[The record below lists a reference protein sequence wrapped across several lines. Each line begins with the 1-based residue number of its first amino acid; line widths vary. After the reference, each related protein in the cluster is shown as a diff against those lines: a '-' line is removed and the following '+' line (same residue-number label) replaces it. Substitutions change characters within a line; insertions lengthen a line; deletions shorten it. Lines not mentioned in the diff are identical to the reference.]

1 MKIYRPPTDKRLNTP
16 IQTVQVEGV
25 DPRSGRCSVPIP
37 NAFSC
42 KDLDVWRTF
51 LELFQAN
58 AQQGFPVDG
67 ELFDIADWLVVQF
80 QTKPFEAH
88 PPEGFFNYLCGGS
101 DEKWPLPNQFC
112 LMGYV
117 AALFV
122 RARHLMAMGAAG
134 DADAMTSANA
144 DLSYIEP
151 ILGKE
156 ISLDYL
162 DSSPWP
168 ISILDVFL
176 NINQTEFMTYEQYAA
191 KHPVRAH
198 AVPLES
204 IHWQPPGDI
213 VQRLSGAVPAEM
225 AVPAE
230 IAVAVFGTHATLSLE
245 PVDML
250 GRAQRRFKIKAT
262 FFGIEPRWCELL
274 GLCDLGASE
283 VTQLLRKAEE
293 DPFAYPWEM
302 MSQHLTQV
310 PLARYALLLCTE
322 PVAGCLMLRRLS
334 LQMGQPL
341 PMLGY
346 FGVALLNGCPPQDV
360 PTFWQH
366 WGELFAE
373 SPSRAVL
380 ATNNLILSE
389 QIFYQTGRRLP
400 YVRAQG
406 LYTEVVYSPQLVDQ
420 ILFWRSPL
428 FAYATLRC
436 AIARFL
442 EGLPQYPLNFYFLQ
456 GSESV
461 PYKKAV
467 SFRAAALL
475 PQDHAL
481 MSFYELYSA
490 NLPLLLP
497 SAEWMYRLLYMRG
510 QLSVGERWYQAI
522 MPNHEPPFCEF
533 EDAESG
539 AAESGAPTPQWGLS
553 AAKAARSAA
562 VQTLRRIVTA
572 PDLATAQ
579 SMAEA
584 TLGLMEDQKYFLM
597 VAANETDQDSA
608 TSMGVVRRA
617 HHGDGSAQPSMS
629 RVKGGQPWHPY
640 TPFQMSTRDS
650 NDWTRMR
657 KGGWWLRRGFRFD
670 AMRYWH
676 QFSDFARFPGLQYF
690 ANIPELLCRAQSMD
704 IPSITQAMQSH
715 NQATFAHSAAFWANA
730 ALDLLR

>member
-1 MKIYRPPTDKRLNTP
+1 MSPSTSALRASEWSAEK
-16 IQTVQVEGV
+16 
-25 DPRSGRCSVPIP
+25 
-37 NAFSC
+37 
-42 KDLDVWRTF
+42 
-51 LELFQAN
+51 
-58 AQQGFPVDG
+58 
-67 ELFDIADWLVVQF
+67 
-80 QTKPFEAH
+80 
-88 PPEGFFNYLCGGS
+88 S
-101 DEKWPLPNQFC
+101 DET
-112 LMGYV
+112 MG
-117 AALFV
+117 
-122 RARHLMAMGAAG
+122 
-134 DADAMTSANA
+134 
-144 DLSYIEP
+144 P
-151 ILGKE
+151 
-156 ISLDYL
+156 
-162 DSSPWP
+162 
-168 ISILDVFL
+168 
-176 NINQTEFMTYEQYAA
+176 Q
-191 KHPVRAH
+191 
-198 AVPLES
+198 
-204 IHWQPPGDI
+204 
-213 VQRLSGAVPAEM
+213 
-225 AVPAE
+225 AE
-230 IAVAVFGTHATLSLE
+230 IGKT
-245 PVDML
+245 
-250 GRAQRRFKIKAT
+250 
-262 FFGIEPRWCELL
+262 
-274 GLCDLGASE
+274 
-283 VTQLLRKAEE
+283 
-293 DPFAYPWEM
+293 
-302 MSQHLTQV
+302 
-310 PLARYALLLCTE
+310 
-322 PVAGCLMLRRLS
+322 
-334 LQMGQPL
+334 
-341 PMLGY
+341 
-346 FGVALLNGCPPQDV
+346 
-360 PTFWQH
+360 
-366 WGELFAE
+366 
-373 SPSRAVL
+373 
-380 ATNNLILSE
+380 
-389 QIFYQTGRRLP
+389 
-400 YVRAQG
+400 
-406 LYTEVVYSPQLVDQ
+406 
-420 ILFWRSPL
+420 SPL

-533 EDAESG
+533 EDGRLGARTSTALPAAVWVGGSEDEGFWGPPEDAESG

-629 RVKGGQPWHPY
+629 RVKGQPWHPY

-690 ANIPELLCRAQSMD
+690 VPRTVTRARATEANIPELLCRAQSMD

-715 NQATFAHSAAFWANA
+715 NQATFAHSAAFWGNA